1 MDENIKEKVL
11 QVVNKVSG
19 HNVSNVNPDTDLKT
33 YLKLDSIQIVE
44 LFASLEMEFNI
55 ELPLEMMNVKS
66 GQEFLEKLEKE
77 LAKNITVKNCTK
89 MDKR

>member
-11 QVVNKVSG
+11 QIVNKVSG
-19 HNVSNVNPDTDLKT
+19 HNVSNVNKDADLKT

-44 LFASLEMEFNI
+44 LFAALEMEFNI

-77 LAKNITVKNCTK
+77 LAKKI
-89 MDKR
+89 RL

>member
-11 QVVNKVSG
+11 QIVNRVSG
-19 HNVSNVNPDTDLKT
+19 HRINNIDPNADLKT

-44 LFASLEMEFNI
+44 LFAALEIEFNI

-66 GQEFLEKLEKE
+66 GKEFFEKLEKA
-77 LAKNITVKNCTK
+77 LPKNESLKN
-89 MDKR
+89 

>member
-1 MDENIKEKVL
+1 MDENIKAKVL

-19 HNVSNVNPDTDLKT
+19 HNVSIVNPDTDLKT

-44 LFASLEMEFNI
+44 LFAALEMEFNI

-66 GQEFLEKLEKE
+66 GQEFLEKLEKV
-77 LAKNITVKNCTK
+77 LARNV
-89 MDKR
+89 RL